1 MHIEWLQVQNVR
13 NLTDVIIE
21 PSAGINIFEGP
32 NASGKTAIL
41 EAIHFLSRA
50 RSFRT
55 PRANEVIQH
64 EKETLLVTAKI
75 QHPRLGRVKTGVERR
90 QSRTSILYNGES
102 VKKLSQQAS
111 NIPLILIAPDTHR
124 LITGTPKNRRHWLD
138 WALFHVEPTYLKAW
152 YDYHR
157 SLRHRNSL
165 LKKGVSRGEQLSGWE
180 YLMVEAANKINLLRG
195 DFIKQLQ
202 QIVRDY
208 TREIFPSQPSLTLL
222 SGWPKE
228 QSLSVCLESGRE
240 SDKQIGYTRH
250 GVHRADIEFLD
261 NSYSLASTY
270 SQGQIKL
277 FVAILL
283 VAQARLFE
291 ERTGEKPFF
300 LIDDFA
306 AELDAQSRTAFISLL
321 IKQESQVFLTTT
333 EANSA
338 IVSAESSI
346 MFHVEHGTLTK
357 VIK

>member
-1 MHIEWLQVQNVR
+1 MHIEWLRVQNVR

-21 PSAGINIFEGP
+21 PSPGINIFTGP

-55 PRANEVIQH
+55 TRVSEIIQH
-64 EKETLLVTAKI
+64 QKDILLVTANI
-75 QHPRLGRVKTGVERR
+75 QHPRFGRVKTGIERK
-90 QSRTSILYNGES
+90 QGKTSILYKGES

-111 NIPLILIAPDTHR
+111 NIPLILITTNTHR
-124 LITGTPKNRRHWLD
+124 LITGTPKYRRHWLD
-138 WALFHVEPTYLKAW
+138 WALFHVEPAYLKIW

-165 LKKGVSRGEQLSGWE
+165 LKSGITVGEQLSGWE
-180 YLMVEAANKINLLRG
+180 YLMVEAANKINTLRG

-202 QIVRDY
+202 KIVSKY
-208 TREIFPSQPSLTLL
+208 TQEVFSDQPHLTLL
-222 SGWPKE
+222 SGWPEDK
-228 QSLSVCLESGRE
+228 SLNLCLELGRE

-250 GVHRADIEFLD
+250 GVHRADIKFSD
-261 NSYSLASTY
+261 NSYRLSSTY

-277 FVAILL
+277 FVATVL

-291 ERTGEKPFF
+291 ERTGNKPFF

-306 AELDAQSRTAFISLL
+306 AELDTQARAEFISLL
-321 IKQESQVFLTTT
+321 IKQKAQVFLTTT
-333 EANSA
+333 ETSPEALTTGPSM
-338 IVSAESSI
+338 
-346 MFHVEHGTLTK
+346 MFHVERGTFTK
-357 VIK
+357 VAK